1 MWRTPVARIA
11 HTQRL
16 GADEREDSGSWMGRE
31 GLTRDGETV
40 IILTR
45 LNGQRFAV
53 NPDLIERVESTPD
66 TIVTLVD
73 GTKYLVTEDIEAIAD
88 LVIEHRAAI
97 VARAIDVARTEEN
110 PALASVTGLRHQ
122 PRLTV
127 APEAD

>member
-1 MWRTPVARIA
+1 
-11 HTQRL
+11 
-16 GADEREDSGSWMGRE
+16 MGRVVR
-31 GLTRDGETV
+31 TRDGETV

-73 GTKYLVTEDIEAIAD
+73 GTKYLVTEDMEAIAD
-88 LVIEHRAAI
+88 LVIEHRAAV
-97 VARAIDVARTEEN
+97 VARAIDVSRTDDSLE
-110 PALASVTGLRHQ
+110 LASVTGLHQQ

>member
-1 MWRTPVARIA
+1 MSPTRVARIA
-11 HTQRL
+11 HTTHL

-31 GLTRDGETV
+31 RLTRDGETV
-40 IILTR
+40 IILMR
-45 LNGQRFAV
+45 LNGPRFAV

-73 GTKYLVTEDIEAIAD
+73 GTKYLVMEDIEAIVG

-97 VARAIDVARTEEN
+97 VARAIDVARTEESS
-110 PALASVTGLRHQ
+110 ALASATGLHHQ

-127 APEAD
+127 APETD

>member
-1 MWRTPVARIA
+1 M
-11 HTQRL
+11 
-16 GADEREDSGSWMGRE
+16 
-31 GLTRDGETV
+31 

-53 NPDLIERVESTPD
+53 NPDLIERVECTPD

-88 LVIEHRAAI
+88 LVIDHRAAV
-97 VARAIDVARTEEN
+97 VARAIDVSQNEERS
-110 PALASVTGLRHQ
+110 ALASVTGLHQ
-122 PRLTV
+122 ARLTV

>member
-1 MWRTPVARIA
+1 M
-11 HTQRL
+11 
-16 GADEREDSGSWMGRE
+16 
-31 GLTRDGETV
+31 

-73 GTKYLVTEDIEAIAD
+73 GTKYLVTQTIEDIAD
-88 LVIEHRAAI
+88 LVIEHRASV
-97 VARAIDVARTEEN
+97 VAKAIDVANSEEETV
-110 PALASVTGLRHQ
+110 LATVTGLPHAA
-122 PRLTV
+122 PHLSV

>member
-1 MWRTPVARIA
+1 
-11 HTQRL
+11 
-16 GADEREDSGSWMGRE
+16 MGRE

-97 VARAIDVARTEEN
+97 VARAIDVAHTEEN
-110 PALASVTGLRHQ
+110 PALASVTGLHHQ

>member
-1 MWRTPVARIA
+1 MVIA
-11 HTQRL
+11 
-16 GADEREDSGSWMGRE
+16 
-31 GLTRDGETV
+31 V

-73 GTKYLVTEDIEAIAD
+73 GTKYLVKEEIEAIAE
-88 LVIEHRAAI
+88 LVVEHRAAV
-97 VARAIDVARTEEN
+97 VARAIDVAHTDSGE
-110 PALASVTGLRHQ
+110 ALASVTGLHAQ

>member
-1 MWRTPVARIA
+1 
-11 HTQRL
+11 
-16 GADEREDSGSWMGRE
+16 
-31 GLTRDGETV
+31 V

-73 GTKYLVTEDIEAIAD
+73 GTKYLVTQTIEDIAD
-88 LVIEHRAAI
+88 LVIEHRASV
-97 VARAIDVARTEEN
+97 VAKAIDVANSEEETV
-110 PALASVTGLRHQ
+110 LATVTGLPSVAPH
-122 PRLTV
+122 LSV

>member
-1 MWRTPVARIA
+1 M
-11 HTQRL
+11 
-16 GADEREDSGSWMGRE
+16 
-31 GLTRDGETV
+31 

-73 GTKYLVTEDIEAIAD
+73 GTKYLVTQTIEDIAD
-88 LVIEHRAAI
+88 LVIEHRASV
-97 VARAIDVARTEEN
+97 VAKAIDAANTEEAT
-110 PALASVTGLRHQ
+110 ALATVTGLPTAAVH
-122 PRLTV
+122 LSV

>member
-1 MWRTPVARIA
+1 
-11 HTQRL
+11 
-16 GADEREDSGSWMGRE
+16 MGRE

-73 GTKYLVTEDIEAIAD
+73 GTKYLVTEDIEAIAE
-88 LVIEHRAAI
+88 LVIEHRAAV
-97 VARAIDVARTEEN
+97 VARAIAVANTDPN
-110 PALASVTGLRHQ
+110 SAVASVTGLRQQ

>member
-1 MWRTPVARIA
+1 
-11 HTQRL
+11 
-16 GADEREDSGSWMGRE
+16 MGRE

-73 GTKYLVTEDIEAIAD
+73 GTKYLVMEDIEAIAE
-88 LVIEHRAAI
+88 LVIEHRASV
-97 VARAIDVARTEEN
+97 VARAIDIANTDEN
-110 PALASVTGLRHQ
+110 SALASVTGLHQ
-122 PRLTV
+122 PSRLSV

>member
-1 MWRTPVARIA
+1 M
-11 HTQRL
+11 
-16 GADEREDSGSWMGRE
+16 
-31 GLTRDGETV
+31 

-73 GTKYLVTEDIEAIAD
+73 GTKYLVTEDIEALAD

-97 VARAIDVARTEEN
+97 VARAIDVAHTDEGA
-110 PALASVTGLRHQ
+110 ALASVTGLHH
-122 PRLTV
+122 PTRLTV

>member
-1 MWRTPVARIA
+1 MVIA
-11 HTQRL
+11 
-16 GADEREDSGSWMGRE
+16 
-31 GLTRDGETV
+31 V

-73 GTKYLVTEDIEAIAD
+73 GTKYLITEEIEAIAG
-88 LVIEHRAAI
+88 LVVEHRALI
-97 VARAIDVARTEEN
+97 VARAIDLAHTED
-110 PALASVTGLRHQ
+110 PAALASVTGLRQQ

-127 APEAD
+127 APEVD

>member
-1 MWRTPVARIA
+1 MPDGVLAFA
-11 HTQRL
+11 HTLRVD
-16 GADEREDSGSWMGRE
+16 ADEREDSGSWMGCE

-73 GTKYLVTEDIEAIAD
+73 GTKYLVTEGIEAIAE
-88 LVIEHRAAI
+88 LVIEHRASV
-97 VARAIDVARTEEN
+97 VARAIDIANTDELST
-110 PALASVTGLRHQ
+110 LASVTGLRQ
-122 PRLTV
+122 PSRLTV

>member
-1 MWRTPVARIA
+1 
-11 HTQRL
+11 
-16 GADEREDSGSWMGRE
+16 MGRE

-40 IILTR
+40 IILMR

-73 GTKYLVTEDIEAIAD
+73 GTKYLVKEDMEAIAE
-88 LVIEHRAAI
+88 LVIEHRAAV
-97 VARAIDVARTEEN
+97 VARAIDVSHTEEN
-110 PALASVTGLRHQ
+110 SGLASVTGLRQQ

>member
-1 MWRTPVARIA
+1 MVIA
-11 HTQRL
+11 
-16 GADEREDSGSWMGRE
+16 
-31 GLTRDGETV
+31 V

-66 TIVTLVD
+66 SIVTLVD
-73 GTKYLVTEDIEAIAD
+73 GTKYLVTEGMEAIAE
-88 LVIEHRAAI
+88 LVIEHRAAV
-97 VARAIDVARTEEN
+97 VARAIDVAHTDES
-110 PALASVTGLRHQ
+110 ATVASVTGLRQQ

>member
-1 MWRTPVARIA
+1 
-11 HTQRL
+11 
-16 GADEREDSGSWMGRE
+16 MGRK

-73 GTKYLVTEDIEAIAD
+73 GTKYLVMEGIEALAE
-88 LVIEHRAAI
+88 LVIEHRASV
-97 VARAIDVARTEEN
+97 VARAIDIANTDEN
-110 PALASVTGLRHQ
+110 SALASVTGLRQ
-122 PRLTV
+122 PSRLTV

>member
-1 MWRTPVARIA
+1 
-11 HTQRL
+11 
-16 GADEREDSGSWMGRE
+16 MGRK

-73 GTKYLVTEDIEAIAD
+73 GTKYLVTEDIEAIAE
-88 LVIEHRAAI
+88 LVIEHRAAV
-97 VARAIDVARTEEN
+97 VARAIDVANTSEHSS
-110 PALASVTGLRHQ
+110 LASVTGLHSQ

>member
-1 MWRTPVARIA
+1 M
-11 HTQRL
+11 
-16 GADEREDSGSWMGRE
+16 
-31 GLTRDGETV
+31 

-73 GTKYLVTEDIEAIAD
+73 GTKYLVTQTIEDIAD
-88 LVIEHRAAI
+88 LVIEHRAAV
-97 VARAIDVARTEEN
+97 VAKAIDVANADEDTV
-110 PALASVTGLRHQ
+110 LATVTGLPNSAPH
-122 PRLTV
+122 LTV